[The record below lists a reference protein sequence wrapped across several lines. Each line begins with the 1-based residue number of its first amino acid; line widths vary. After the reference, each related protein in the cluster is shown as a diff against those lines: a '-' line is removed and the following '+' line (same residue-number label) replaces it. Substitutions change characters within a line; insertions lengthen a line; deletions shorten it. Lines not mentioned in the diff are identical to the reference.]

1 MSYIKIRQTN
11 PGFSQAERAKQKSL
25 RINNIRTRNLTQNEP
40 IHSGGGSIRR
50 NQTGFSIQKIF
61 NKRKAENRNTVFSHK
76 FCIQCGK
83 TLQQNQFQ
91 PFRTLF
97 ICKNDC
103 VTTKNKQN
111 IQKKR
116 PIFHRPLHCCTFRG
130 QFLTAVFLFLDILL
144 KLRAVALRFTD
155 LRQPLLSMGYEKD
168 GFAFVTNGFEPPRA
182 FE

>member
-1 MSYIKIRQTN
+1 M
-11 PGFSQAERAKQKSL
+11 
-25 RINNIRTRNLTQNEP
+25 
-40 IHSGGGSIRR
+40 
-50 NQTGFSIQKIF
+50 
-61 NKRKAENRNTVFSHK
+61 
-76 FCIQCGK
+76 
-83 TLQQNQFQ
+83 QQNQFQ

-155 LRQPLLSMGYEKD
+155 LRQPLFGRGIRIRTLND
-168 GFAFVTNGFEPPRA
+168 GVRVRSVTVTLYLYINISFLTLRKNKWYYTHRNRKSQAFCKKIFYLC
-182 FE
+182 FLFF

>member
-1 MSYIKIRQTN
+1 M
-11 PGFSQAERAKQKSL
+11 
-25 RINNIRTRNLTQNEP
+25 
-40 IHSGGGSIRR
+40 
-50 NQTGFSIQKIF
+50 
-61 NKRKAENRNTVFSHK
+61 
-76 FCIQCGK
+76 
-83 TLQQNQFQ
+83 QQNQFQ

-155 LRQPLLSMGYEKD
+155 LRQPPFQLFICFFFFKFLPIFKHDIDSINKIYHIVNDLLIANISTG
-168 GFAFVTNGFEPPRA
+168 VTYSVSLSKLRHSVMFQPFCFRSIIQAWNY
-182 FE
+182 